1 MSSKLTSIKEKIEE
15 VYNGDPWYGDS
26 IMSILESIK
35 PEAALKK
42 VNENAHNIAELV
54 AHILSYREF
63 LLNVLTV
70 NGSFKIDQEE
80 TFNIKRI
87 DQNEKTV
94 WNSLLK
100 TFEENHQAI
109 LKELDQKEDDI
120 LAQPVKEKP
129 YNVEYLIEGLV
140 QHDIYHLGQ
149 ISLLR
154 KLIEA

>member
-1 MSSKLTSIKEKIEE
+1 MNDKLTSIKEKIEE
-15 VYNGDPWYGDS
+15 VYNGEPWYGDPV
-26 IMSILESIK
+26 MSILKNIK
-35 PEAALKK
+35 PETALKK
-42 VNENAHNIAELV
+42 VNENVHSIAELAV
-54 AHILSYREF
+54 HILRYREF

-70 NGSFKIDQEE
+70 NDSFKIDQEE
-80 TFNIKRI
+80 TFNIRRI
-87 DQNEKTV
+87 DQNGKTV
-94 WNSLLK
+94 WNSLLNML
-100 TFEENHQAI
+100 EQNQQAI

-149 ISLLR
+149 ISLLK